1 MVRPCRADVLPTR
14 WEFSTKP
21 INRGSLSPAGR
32 DTSTP
37 PCAVA
42 GCQFVAASGTIEAV
56 GKTYG
61 AICNACGHRFEAREG
76 SGFFFHVLHCD
87 TCGAEKIIPFDQLGE
102 AHLRYIKGPAG
113 PHSKTTR
120 SLDKFVQKNYPDPP
134 LSEEEY
140 HAIVEETA
148 GDHACGGHFCFD
160 APVRCPKC
168 GSADLRND
176 PDAPAVMY
184 D

>member
-37 PCAVA
+37 SCAVA
-42 GCQFVAASGTIEAV
+42 GCQFVGASGTIKAV

-76 SGFFFHVLHCD
+76 SGFFFHALHCD
-87 TCGAEKIIPFDQLGE
+87 TCGVEKIIPFDELGE
-102 AHLRYIKGPAG
+102 AHLRYIKGHTG
-113 PHSKTTR
+113 THSKTTR

-148 GDHACGGHFCFD
+148 GDHDCGGHFCFD

-168 GSADLRND
+168 GSANLRND
-176 PDAPAVMY
+176 PDAPAVTY